1 MAPLTWLI
9 TGCASGFGLELAYQ
23 LLARGD
29 KVIATSRTRSKIVDL
44 EKQGATIIEVDPTL
58 PDGQVKSV
66 VEAGIKEAG
75 AIDVLVNNAA
85 YMLSGANEVL
95 TAEEWQ
101 SHFDVNVFGALRMLR
116 TVLPHLRRHRSGT
129 IVNMGSLSGWEGHPG
144 SGAYNATKFAIAGI
158 SESLKLELAPF
169 GIEVVCIEPGTFR
182 TTFLSPEHRH
192 SSSSK
197 IEDYEALTN
206 GMREALDAYH
216 QTQVG
221 DPVKGARVIIEA
233 VTRTGPFSNKESLP
247 ARMTL
252 GSDAAEAVRQKLR
265 ALSESHEMWSPLTSD
280 TDW

>member
-9 TGCASGFGLELAYQ
+9 TGCSSGFGLELARQ

-29 KVIATSRTRSKIVDL
+29 KVIATSRTKSKITDL
-44 EKQGATIIEVDPTL
+44 EKQGAIIVEVDPTQ
-58 PDGQVKSV
+58 PDSQVKAAV
-66 VEAGIKEAG
+66 DAGIKKAG
-75 AIDVLVNNAA
+75 KIDVLVNNAA
-85 YMLSGANEVL
+85 YMLAGANEVL

-116 TVLPHLRRHRSGT
+116 VVLPHLRRQRSGT
-129 IVNMGSLSGWEGHPG
+129 IVNMGSLSGWESHPG

-182 TTFLSPEHRH
+182 TNFLSPEHRVA
-192 SSSSK
+192 SSGK
-197 IEDYEALTN
+197 IEDYETLTD
-206 GMREALDAYH
+206 GMKEALDAFD
-216 QTQVG
+216 QAQVG
-221 DPVKGARVIIEA
+221 DPAKGARVIIEA
-233 VTRTGPFSNKESLP
+233 VTRTGAFSGKGALP

-252 GSDAAEAVRQKLR
+252 GSDAAEAVRTKLQ
-265 ALSESHEMWSPLTSD
+265 ALSEAHETWSPLTSD